1 MTQYDPRRFVSK
13 AFFTVKSILTEPID
27 ILRLHY
33 LDQSIR
39 HIHGPIGQEITIKPN
54 EAVVLCV
61 VKNGQS
67 LIRAF
72 IEHYLK
78 SGFKHIFFLDNGSTD
93 ETINIIKTHPKTTL
107 ISSDKPFRSHYVI
120 FKNYL
125 IKKFGQHR
133 WCVIADVDEF
143 LYFPIEKSLTD
154 IINYLNKHQYDA
166 VAIQM
171 LDMFSGEDI
180 KAEKTKRV
188 WALED
193 LKTAFR
199 YCDLNNICERRY
211 VRQLL
216 SRPHPS
222 LKFLTGGIRK
232 TIFGTNSFL
241 TKEAMFYG
249 HEKTYLKSSHLLKH
263 AKAADFSALFLH
275 YKFID
280 DFPTYTLHA
289 VREKN
294 HWRGS
299 KEYKAY
305 LSVLSGKESLVLLQ
319 PSSFELKNVDEL
331 IEKKFLYV
339 SSQFRDF
346 WLTEWGDGE

>member
-1 MTQYDPRRFVSK
+1 MFEYGLQKFASK
-13 AFFTVKSILTEPID
+13 AFFILKSILMEPVD
-27 ILRLHY
+27 RLRLHN
-33 LDQSIR
+33 LDLSIR
-39 HIHGPIGQEITIKPN
+39 HIHGPIGQEISINPN
-54 EAVVLCV
+54 EAIVLCV

-93 ETINIIKTHPKTTL
+93 ETINIIKTYPQTTL
-107 ISSDKPFRSHYVI
+107 IASDKPFRSHYVI

-125 IKKFGQHR
+125 IKQFGQHR
-133 WCVIADVDEF
+133 WCVIADIDEF
-143 LYFPIEKSLTD
+143 LYFPMEKRLTD
-154 IINYLNKHQYDA
+154 IVDYLNEYQYDA

-171 LDMFSGEDI
+171 LDVFSGEDI
-180 KAEKTKRV
+180 KAEKAKIA
-188 WALED
+188 WSLEE
-193 LKTAFR
+193 LETAFR
-199 YCDLNNICERRY
+199 YCDLNNIREHRY

-216 SRPHPS
+216 SKPHPS

-232 TIFGTNSFL
+232 TIFGIDSFL

-249 HEKTYLKSSHLLKH
+249 HKKTCLKSSHLLKR
-263 AKAADFSALFLH
+263 ARAADFSALFLH

-280 DFPTYTLHA
+280 NFPAYTLQA

-305 LSVLSGKESLVLLQ
+305 LSVLSEKERLVLLQ

-331 IEKKFLYV
+331 IEKKILYV

-346 WLTEWGDGE
+346 WPTEWRDGE